1 MADSLRERLFYLQE
15 VWVETPEG
23 DKFQYLYNT
32 QLDEYY
38 NKRTI
43 LLLLDVISPETQFS
57 LERVDSN
64 NIRLKKI
71 KQTRAV

>member
-1 MADSLRERLFYLQE
+1 MPD
-15 VWVETPEG
+15 G

-43 LLLLDVISPETQFS
+43 LLLMDIIDPETLFS
-57 LERVDSN
+57 LERVDSK
-64 NIRLKKI
+64 NIRLKRI
-71 KQTRAV
+71 EQTRAV